1 MERDL
6 DLVLQVQ
13 VCLGEQRQQLV
24 HERILWRQQI
34 AARAVGQERGQGWWR
49 RRQCR
54 GREQDLHL
62 QAFFAHSGCSS
73 ALRASVQVGRLQT

>member
-1 MERDL
+1 MERDPHL
-6 DLVLQVQ
+6 ILPVQ
-13 VCLGEQRQQLV
+13 VRLGEQRQQLV
-24 HERILWRQQI
+24 HEWVIRWQEV
-34 AARAVGQERGQGWWR
+34 AARGVWQERGQGWWR

-54 GREQDLHL
+54 GREEDLHL